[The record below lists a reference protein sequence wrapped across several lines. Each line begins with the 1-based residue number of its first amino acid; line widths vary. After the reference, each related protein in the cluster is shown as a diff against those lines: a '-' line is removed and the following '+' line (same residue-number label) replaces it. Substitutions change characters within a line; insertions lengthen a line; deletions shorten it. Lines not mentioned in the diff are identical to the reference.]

1 MDRKRRGLRDL
12 EKTRKIVKR
21 ILATLSLILLAACGQ
36 SKTGFKVAA
45 TPVPHAQMLEF
56 IKPDLKTQGIDL
68 VILVTD
74 DYNIPNR
81 ALANKEIDANFFQH
95 IPFMEEQI
103 KQFRYSIE
111 SLAKVEIEPMG
122 IYSKK
127 IRSFSEL
134 EEGAVVGIPNDPT
147 NEGRALL
154 LLQSEGLIRLDDPN
168 NLTATILNIAE
179 NPKNLKFIEADAA
192 MLPRSLDDVSIAA
205 INTNYALEAGLS
217 PLKDALALESKNS
230 PYANIIAIRIGDE
243 NRPEIQ
249 ALKAAMTSDKMRQF
263 ILDTYKGAVL
273 PAF

>member
-1 MDRKRRGLRDL
+1 M
-12 EKTRKIVKR
+12 KR
-21 ILATLSLILLAACGQ
+21 IIATLSLILLAACGQ
-36 SKTGFKVAA
+36 SKAGFKVAA
-45 TPVPHAQMLEF
+45 TPVPHAQMLEY
-56 IKPDLKTQGIDL
+56 IKPDLKAQGIDL
-68 VILVTD
+68 VVIVTD

-81 ALANKEIDANFFQH
+81 ALANKEVEANFFQH

-103 KQFRYSIE
+103 KQFHYPIA
-111 SLAKVEIEPMG
+111 SLAKIEIEPMG

-127 IRSFSEL
+127 IQSLSEL
-134 EEGAVVGIPNDPT
+134 EEGSVIGIPNDPT

-154 LLQSEGLIRLDDPN
+154 LLQSEGLIRLDDSN
-168 NLTATILNIAE
+168 NLSATVLNIAE

-192 MLPRSLDDVSIAA
+192 MLPRSLDDVAA
-205 INTNYALEAGLS
+205 AVINTNYALGAGLS

-230 PYANIIAIRIGDE
+230 PYANIIAIRIGED

>member
-1 MDRKRRGLRDL
+1 M
-12 EKTRKIVKR
+12 KR
-21 ILATLSLILLAACGQ
+21 IIAILSLILSFAGCAT
-36 SKTGFKVAA
+36 SKGRGFKVAA

-56 IKPDLKTQGIDL
+56 IKPDLKAQGIDL
-68 VILVTD
+68 VIIVTD

-81 ALANKEIDANFFQH
+81 ALANKEVEANFFQH

-103 KQFRYSIE
+103 KQFHYSIE
-111 SLAKVEIEPMG
+111 SLAKIEIEPMG

-127 IRSFSEL
+127 ITSLSQL
-134 EEGAVVGIPNDPT
+134 EEGSVIGIPNDPT
-147 NEGRALL
+147 NEARALL
-154 LLQSEGLIRLDDPN
+154 LLQSEGLIRLDDSN

-192 MLPRSLDDVSIAA
+192 MLPRSLDDVAA
-205 INTNYALEAGLS
+205 AVINTNYALGAGLS

-249 ALKAAMTSDKMRQF
+249 ALKDAMTSDKMRQF